1 MRNEYMNING
11 SSSFHLSKDIN
22 PWENSLLNVHENSLV
37 IKSHDMETSNKRF
50 KYTLTVFQWCDM
62 ETSNISQ

>member
-1 MRNEYMNING
+1 MSNKYMKING
-11 SSSFHLSKDIN
+11 SLSFRLSKDIN

-50 KYTLTVFQWCDM
+50 KYTLTVF
-62 ETSNISQ
+62 